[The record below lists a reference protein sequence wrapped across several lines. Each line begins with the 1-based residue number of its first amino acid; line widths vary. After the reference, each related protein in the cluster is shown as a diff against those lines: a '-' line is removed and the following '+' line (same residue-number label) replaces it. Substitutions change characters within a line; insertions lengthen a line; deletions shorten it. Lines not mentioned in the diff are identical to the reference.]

1 MEEGEYMKVAAKV
14 PSGAGVRQVLAEA
27 DLDAVV
33 VTTEVV
39 DPKQL
44 VVGVPTGG
52 SGGEPDRGSGGR
64 GRSRGRGRRY
74 RLYQLVS

>member
-1 MEEGEYMKVAAKV
+1 MVVLKVAAKV
-14 PSGAGVRQVLAEA
+14 PSGAGVRQVPAEV

-33 VTTEVV
+33 VTTAVV

-52 SGGEPDRGSGGR
+52 GGEPDRGSGGR

-74 RLYQLVS
+74 RLPTSKLNY